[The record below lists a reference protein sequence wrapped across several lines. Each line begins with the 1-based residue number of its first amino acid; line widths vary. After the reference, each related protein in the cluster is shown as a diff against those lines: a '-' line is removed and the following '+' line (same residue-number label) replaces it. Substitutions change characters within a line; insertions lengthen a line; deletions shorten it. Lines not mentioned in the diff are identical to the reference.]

1 MELIIVIIYYIT
13 ASIMSLMFLI
23 DKRHKP
29 ILWLDAIVLILTLPV
44 VLLILI
50 LVAMTKPSMIKN
62 SFSKKK

>member
-50 LVAMTKPSMIKN
+50 LAAMTKPSMIKN